1 MPNPFGRL
9 FQLTPLGPT
18 FGARIGSVLLVLLFL
33 VIGSA
38 SAVFAW
44 AMPRQDA
51 RAEARA
57 ARLEKAEATIRQAES
72 RYVER
77 RLGRRSSETGHEVTL
92 RYDFDVRGKP
102 VTGSAFTFSEREAR
116 VPTEEEAEILLK
128 RYPVGA
134 KRTVWY
140 DRDHPSDCALDP
152 VYIPV
157 TAYALPAGAVSVL
170 AFAATLAFARQRLR
184 EVRLGPPLPAAERR
198 KGHRLGLVVA
208 AVPALVLA
216 THLGGWGLHLVRLTR
231 LTKATVYLTGD
242 LEVSYGPPTPKV
254 RYFFRAQP
262 DETRF
267 WEGSAWRF
275 GRASVSSDE
284 EAEAI
289 VKSLGEEYRAS
300 TLSVHFVR
308 GNPATNALT
317 TGYGGVLETWA
328 ALALTGIL
336 ALGLWLAAAYRA
348 EAGERPRIR
357 WGRRAEEGESASS
370 RTSSS

>member
-1 MPNPFGRL
+1 MSGPLGRL
-9 FQLTPLGPT
+9 FQLTPLAPT
-18 FGARIGSVLLVLLFL
+18 FGARVGSVRLVFLF
-33 VIGSA
+33 VVVGSA

-57 ARLEKAEATIRQAES
+57 ARLEKTEATIRQAES

-77 RLGRRSSETGHEVTL
+77 RIGRRSSETGYEVTL
-92 RYDFDVRGKP
+92 RYDFDARGRV

-116 VPTEEEAEILLK
+116 VSTEEEAESLLK

-134 KRTVWY
+134 KLPVWY

-157 TAYALPAGAVSVL
+157 TAYVIPAAAVSVVS
-170 AFAATLAFARQRLR
+170 FVATIAFARQRLR

-198 KGHRLGLVVA
+198 KGHLLGLVVA
-208 AVPALVLA
+208 AVPALILA
-216 THLGGWGLHLVRLTR
+216 FHLGGWGLHLVRLTR
-231 LTKATVYLTGD
+231 LTEATVYLTGD
-242 LEVSYGPPTPKV
+242 LEVSYGPPTPQV
-254 RYFFRAQP
+254 RYFFRALP
-262 DETRF
+262 GETRV

-289 VKSLGEEYRAS
+289 VKRLGEEYQAS
-300 TLSVHFVR
+300 TLAVYFVR

-328 ALALTGIL
+328 VLALTGVL

-348 EAGERPRIR
+348 EAGERPRVR
-357 WGRRAEEGESASS
+357 WGRHS
-370 RTSSS
+370 